1 MIYLDNA
8 ATGRYKPQSVIS
20 AVNYALRRSAN
31 PGRSGHKASLD
42 LALAVEEVREKILNF
57 FGAEGA
63 NVVFTKNC
71 TEALNVALM
80 GAHKK
85 GSHVITTALE
95 HNSVL
100 RPLYHLASLGEIELT
115 VLSPDKSGTVPPFA
129 VRSALQENTSQ
140 VVMTHVSNVTGA
152 ANDVRSVGRMLAGTG
167 VKFIVDCAQ
176 SAGHARIRFHDFN
189 VDAICA
195 PGHKGM
201 FGPQGTGF
209 IVFRNE
215 FKPHP
220 VLFGGTGTDSDNV
233 FQPSSVPEGLES
245 GTLNTPGILGL
256 GAAVDWVSENSDL
269 VRTAVSSL
277 TSAILKGLSSLD
289 GVRLYTK
296 TDEVSGVVSFN
307 LMHSG
312 SSEVADYY
320 NSRGIAVRSGLHCA
334 PLVHANLGTLERG
347 AVRVSP
353 AYPNSMREIDRFL
366 SVTEDALK
374 ILRKRGTLYE

>member
-8 ATGRYKPQSVIS
+8 ATSRYKPQSVIN
-20 AVNYALRRSAN
+20 AVSYAMRHSAN
-31 PGRSGHKASLD
+31 PGRSGHKPALD
-42 LALAVEEVREKILNF
+42 LALAVEECREKLIAY

-71 TEALNVALM
+71 TEALNIAVL

-100 RPLYHLASLGEIELT
+100 RPLYYLASLGEIELT
-115 VLSPDKSGTVPPFA
+115 VLSPDKTGTVPPFA
-129 VRSALQENTSQ
+129 IRSALKENTSQ

-152 ANDVRSVGRMLAGTG
+152 TNDVRSVGRMLAGTG
-167 VKFIVDCAQ
+167 VKFIVDCSQ

-189 VDAICA
+189 IDALCA

-201 FGPQGTGF
+201 YGPQGTGF
-209 IVFRNE
+209 IIFRDE
-215 FKPHP
+215 LKPHP
-220 VLFGGTGTDSDNV
+220 ILFGGTGTDSDNV
-233 FQPSSVPEGLES
+233 FQPLSAPEGLES

-256 GAAVDWVSENSDL
+256 ASAVDWVMENADL
-269 VRTAVSSL
+269 LRTSVASLTTAVL
-277 TSAILKGLSSLD
+277 NGLSSLD
-289 GVRLYTK
+289 GVTLYTK
-296 TDEVSGVVSFN
+296 PDEVSGVVSFN
-307 LMHSG
+307 LMHTG

-320 NSRGIAVRSGLHCA
+320 DSRGICVRSGLHCA

-353 AYPNSMREIDRFL
+353 SYPNTMREIERFL
-366 SVTEDALK
+366 TVTEDAIR
-374 ILRKRGTLYE
+374 ILRRRGTLYE

>member
-8 ATGRYKPQSVIS
+8 ASGRFKPQCVLN
-20 AVNYALRRSAN
+20 AVNYAMKHSAN
-31 PGRSGHKASLD
+31 PGRSGHKAALE
-42 LALAVEEVREKILNF
+42 LALKVEECRERLIAL

-63 NVVFTKNC
+63 GVVFTKNC
-71 TEALNVALM
+71 TEALNLAIF
-80 GAHKK
+80 GSHKK

-100 RPLYHLASLGEIELT
+100 RPLYYLASIGEIELT

-129 VRSALQENTSQ
+129 VSAAIKENTSQ
-140 VVMTHVSNVTGA
+140 VVITHVSNVTGA
-152 ANDVRSVGRMLAGTG
+152 TNDIRSIGKLLAGT
-167 VKFIVDCAQ
+167 KIKLIVDCAQ

-201 FGPQGTGF
+201 YGPQGTGF
-209 IVFRNE
+209 IIFRE
-215 FKPHP
+215 EMRLRP
-220 VLFGGTGTDSDNV
+220 LLYGGTGTDSDNV
-233 FQPSSVPEGLES
+233 FQPLSVPEGLES

-256 GAAVDWVSENSDL
+256 SEATAWVTENADML
-269 VRTAVSSL
+269 RATLASL
-277 TSAILKGLSSLD
+277 TTATLKGLSTMQ
-289 GVRLYTK
+289 GVELYTRA
-296 TDEVSGVVSFN
+296 DEVSGVISFN
-307 LMHSG
+307 LMSAG

-320 NSRGIAVRSGLHCA
+320 SSRGIAVRSGLQCA

-353 AYPNSMREIDRFL
+353 SYPNTIRDVERFL
-366 SVTEDALK
+366 SVTEDALR
-374 ILRKRGTLYE
+374 ILRRRGTLYE